1 MVNWLV
7 VWNMTCIFHFIK
19 KGCHPSHW
27 RTPSFF
33 RGVGQ
38 PPSRLWCA
46 IHYLCIISVYHT
58 LLYSTHPLDQVNGKH
73 SCLFQFPAMISWG
86 TVPQFAMA
94 RQLTRMVHD
103 GTIFNHRLIRGAMR
117 FTKPK
122 MPENQRNKPFFW
134 SHHRGSWKGLCAAT
148 LTKVRRNFQ
157 VVEGRI
163 RIKQYF
169 QELTVLNCCWELRS
183 EQWLCPYSLETFR
196 TKGTTSWVCWV
207 SQSHDC
213 LT

>member
-1 MVNWLV
+1 MFVS
-7 VWNMTCIFHFIK
+7 IS
-19 KGCHPSHW
+19 SHCFL
-27 RTPSFF
+27 RNRP
-33 RGVGQ
+33 
-38 PPSRLWCA
+38 A
-46 IHYLCIISVYHT
+46 IRH
-58 LLYSTHPLDQVNGKH
+58 
-73 SCLFQFPAMISWG
+73 G
-86 TVPQFAMA
+86 TG
-94 RQLTRMVHD
+94 QLTRMVHD

-134 SHHRGSWKGLCAAT
+134 SHHRGSWKGLCPAT

-196 TKGTTSWVCWV
+196 TKRNYELSLLSFPITWLFDIVWYVRDLQRIQDWCKKRRNSLSKRIQGMTPGWTWDDLAGTAWPDSVV
-207 SQSHDC
+207 PY
-213 LT
+213 